1 MRDTLQRR
9 AWPGLI
15 GVAVLALALLVAC
28 GGGGGGSSLSG
39 VGSGG
44 TGASFTSGAVTGFG
58 SVIVGGVHY
67 DETSAR
73 IVDDEGRVRSA
84 ADLRLGMVTDID
96 STFTGPTTA
105 VAQSIKFR
113 SELIGPVSAVDLSS
127 TNPGLTVLGQR
138 VAILPTTVIDVASLP
153 NGLASVRVD
162 DVVEVYGQFD
172 VAMSRLT
179 ATRLERHGSVA
190 SYKLRGPIS
199 SIDTSAE
206 TFVIGG
212 QTISY
217 ADVASVPSSVLE
229 RGRFVRVT
237 LQTTRVGGVWI
248 ATALRSGALQL
259 EDRNSVEIEGR
270 ISAFISATSF
280 SVNGVAIDASA
291 ATVSGDPLALVLGA
305 EVSVKGAS
313 SGGVLRAREVEVE
326 DEGATDD
333 ERFELSGNITLAD
346 PPSQSF
352 VVRGITVVYSGS
364 TRFDDGATPGNL
376 LVGVKVEARGVL
388 STDGTRLEASRIKI
402 DN

>member
-1 MRDTLQRR
+1 
-9 AWPGLI
+9 
-15 GVAVLALALLVAC
+15 
-28 GGGGGGSSLSG
+28 
-39 VGSGG
+39 
-44 TGASFTSGAVTGFG
+44 
-58 SVIVGGVHY
+58 
-67 DETSAR
+67 
-73 IVDDEGRVRSA
+73 
-84 ADLRLGMVTDID
+84 
-96 STFTGPTTA
+96 
-105 VAQSIKFR
+105 
-113 SELIGPVSAVDLSS
+113 
-127 TNPGLTVLGQR
+127 
-138 VAILPTTVIDVASLP
+138 
-153 NGLASVRVD
+153 
-162 DVVEVYGQFD
+162 
-172 VAMSRLT
+172 
-179 ATRLERHGSVA
+179 
-190 SYKLRGPIS
+190 
-199 SIDTSAE
+199 
-206 TFVIGG
+206 VIGG

>member
-1 MRDTLQRR
+1 MRKTLQGR

-15 GVAVLALALLVAC
+15 GVAVLALGMLAAC
-28 GGGGGGSSLSG
+28 GGGGGSSFGG

-67 DETSAR
+67 DETNAR
-73 IVDDEGRVRSA
+73 IVDDEDRVRSA

-96 STFTGPTTA
+96 STFTGATTA

-113 SELIGPVSAVDLSS
+113 SELIGPVSAVDLSGS
-127 TNPGLTVLGQR
+127 SLTVLGQR

-179 ATRLERHGSVA
+179 ATRLERHGSV
-190 SYKLRGPIS
+190 STYKLRGPIS

-217 ADVASVPSSVLE
+217 ADVSSAPASVLE

-326 DEGATDD
+326 DEEATDD
-333 ERFELSGNITLAD
+333 ERFELSGDITSAD
-346 PPSQSF
+346 APSQSF

-364 TRFDDGATPGNL
+364 TRFDDGATPGDL

-388 STDGTRLEASRIKI
+388 STDGTRLEANRIKV
-402 DN
+402 DK

>member
-326 DEGATDD
+326 DEGATND
-333 ERFELSGNITLAD
+333 ERFELSGNITSAD
-346 PPSQSF
+346 APSQSF

-364 TRFDDGATPGNL
+364 TRFDDLATPGDL